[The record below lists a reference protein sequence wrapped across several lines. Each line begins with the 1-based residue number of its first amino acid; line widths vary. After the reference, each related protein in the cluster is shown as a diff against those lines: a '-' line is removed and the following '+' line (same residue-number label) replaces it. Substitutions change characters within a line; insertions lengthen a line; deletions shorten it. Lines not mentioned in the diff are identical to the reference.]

1 MAVEKQVFTNVIK
14 ENFIPDTSFL
24 SRCVDMSEFV
34 EHNTINLSEAGA
46 DPKVLMNE
54 TNDIGMAQRT
64 DNGIAIPLNTFDT
77 ESTVVKNIE
86 EVETSYEKTQSVVRS
101 HKSALLKM
109 IAAHAAHNFAPAKD
123 SEFTPVLVAT
133 GAKNRY
139 GVAALTFSD
148 LLDLETKFRELD
160 APMESLVLLL
170 NPRHLA
176 DLKAENMKAYKEM
189 MSDKKIGAFDL
200 YTSSVTPTYNG
211 TTGERNA
218 FGAASADTDAVASV
232 AWVETEVMRSAGTI
246 KMFLRENDPVTRGD
260 VFGFQQRYVAMPMRS
275 KYIAA
280 IYSPVIA
287 E

>member
-1 MAVEKQVFTNVIK
+1 MSVEKQVFTNVIK

-34 EHNTINLSEAGA
+34 EHNTINLAEAGA

-64 DNGIAIPLNTFDT
+64 DSGIAIPLNTFDT

-86 EVETSYEKTQSVVRS
+86 EVETSYEKTESVVRS

-109 IAAHAAHNFAPAKD
+109 ISAHAAHNFAPAKD
-123 SEFTPVLVAT
+123 GEFTPVLVAT
-133 GAKNRY
+133 GAKNSY

-148 LLDLETKFRELD
+148 ILDFETKFRELD
-160 APMESLVLLL
+160 APMENLVLLL

-218 FGAASADTDAVASV
+218 FGAAPAETDAISSV
-232 AWVETEVMRSAGTI
+232 AWVDTEVMRSAGTI
-246 KMFLRENDPVTRGD
+246 KMFLRRDDPTVRGD
-260 VFGFQQRYVAMPMRS
+260 IFGFQQRYVAMPMRS
-275 KYIAA
+275 KCIGA
-280 IYSPVIA
+280 IYSPKI
-287 E
+287 EE